1 MASSNVN
8 LQDSFLNQVRKDNT
22 LIELTL
28 MNGEKFKGIVKG
40 FDNFTLILHVESLQ
54 HLIYKHAVAQIVAPK
69 FNRSDSKSS
78 DKRPGKPNPK
88 QKKQQ
93 SKGGKESEKFNAL
106 DLSNIKLDK
115 GSDSEE

>member
-22 LIELTL
+22 VVELTL
-28 MNGEKFKGIVKG
+28 SNGEKYQGAVKG
-40 FDNFTLILHVESLQ
+40 FDNFTLILHVDEKQ

-69 FNRSDSKSS
+69 FSRNEGSNKKRSPKP
-78 DKRPGKPNPK
+78 DKKKGGG
-88 QKKQQ
+88 QKK
-93 SKGGKESEKFNAL
+93 EKFNAL

-115 GSDSEE
+115 SDDSEE